1 MSGVDGGQRRADV
14 GDASSEADN
23 TSTGILQHERNRLAP
38 SVCPRYHS
46 A

>member
-1 MSGVDGGQRRADV
+1 MSGVDDGQGQMDV

-38 SVCPRYHS
+38 SVCPRYHI